1 MATLHVLSH
10 SPFADTRLT
19 SCLRMLGP
27 ADGLLLSGDA
37 VYALSPNTSPWQTL
51 QERLGS
57 DRLFVL
63 EEDMSARN
71 IQTPTGVTA
80 VDYPGFVA
88 LSVRFDRVNS
98 WL

>member
-10 SPFADTRLT
+10 SPFADTRLP
-19 SCLRMLGP
+19 SCVRMLGP

-37 VYALSPNTSPWQTL
+37 VYALSPESTPWQML
-51 QERLGS
+51 QERLGG

-71 IQTPTGVTA
+71 IQAPAGVTA
-80 VDYPGFVA
+80 VDYAGFVA

>member
-10 SPFADTRLT
+10 SPFADTRLP
-19 SCLRMLGP
+19 SCVRMLGP
-27 ADGLLLSGDA
+27 ADGLLLTGDA
-37 VYALSPNTSPWQTL
+37 VYALSPETTPWQIL
-51 QERLGS
+51 QEQLGN

-71 IQTPTGVTA
+71 IQTPVGVTA
-80 VDYPGFVA
+80 VDYAGFVA

>member
-1 MATLHVLSH
+1 
-10 SPFADTRLT
+10 
-19 SCLRMLGP
+19 MLGP

-37 VYALSPNTSPWQTL
+37 VYALSPESTPWRML
-51 QERLGS
+51 QERLGG

-71 IQTPTGVTA
+71 IQAPAGVTA
-80 VDYPGFVA
+80 VDYAGFVA